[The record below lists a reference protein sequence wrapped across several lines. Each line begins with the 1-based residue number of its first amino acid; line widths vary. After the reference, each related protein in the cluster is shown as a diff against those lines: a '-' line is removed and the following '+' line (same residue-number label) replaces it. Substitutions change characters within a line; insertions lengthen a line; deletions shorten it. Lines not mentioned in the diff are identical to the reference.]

1 MRKTLSV
8 KPSDH
13 IPDTEPY
20 TLETMTVET
29 GTLLGYKVITMELDD
44 EADNH
49 NEAFQNVKPTLTDWS
64 GTYINKDILTALSYC
79 PTKLEYC
86 EKIQLVRIS
95 AKKDLTIKVCEK
107 YIDDVK
113 SKNNNSEKTPKEC
126 LKTCLENELGINRN
140 EPILNAIGGLGHAFL
155 SYDAEDTEIAFPHSL
170 NHNDFLNIERIAS
183 FTTKEKYGVKE
194 VRSINFNDGDTI
206 KIPSG
211 ESLEKAVPKH
221 SLTEGFPPGCY

>member
-1 MRKTLSV
+1 MRKTLSFDSLDSL
-8 KPSDH
+8 PSV
-13 IPDTEPY
+13 Y
-20 TLETMTVET
+20 TLETMTFKT

-95 AKKDLTIKVCEK
+95 TKKDLKVLTCEK

-113 SKNNNSEKTPKEC
+113 PENDSSVENPLESLKNC
-126 LKTCLENELGINRN
+126 LNNELKINPSK
-140 EPILNAIGGLGHAFL
+140 PILNAVGERGYAFL

-170 NHNDFLNIERIAS
+170 DHNDFLNIERIAS
-183 FTTKEKYGVKE
+183 FTTKESYGFREVKT
-194 VRSINFNDGDTI
+194 INVSNKTI
-206 KIPSG
+206 TIPSG
-211 ESLEKAVPKH
+211 ATLEQELLNTTLA
-221 SLTEGFPPGCY
+221 SDFPPALY

>member
-20 TLETMTVET
+20 TLVTMTVET
-29 GTLLGYKVITMELDD
+29 GTLLGYKVITMESAV
-44 EADNH
+44 EEKNY
-49 NEAFQNVKPTLTDWS
+49 NKAFENIKPTLTDWS

-79 PTKLEYC
+79 QTKLEYC

-95 AKKDLTIKVCEK
+95 AKKDLTIKVCK
-107 YIDDVK
+107 RYIDDVK
-113 SKNNNSEKTPKEC
+113 PENDSSVKNPLESLKSC
-126 LKTCLENELGINRN
+126 LKNKIGINPSK
-140 EPILNAIGGLGHAFL
+140 PILNAVGELGYAFL
-155 SYDAEDTEIAFPHSL
+155 SYDAENTEIAFPHSL
-170 NHNDFLNIERIAS
+170 DHNDFLNIERIAS

-194 VRSINFNDGDTI
+194 VRSINFNDGYTI

-211 ESLEKAVPKH
+211 ASLEKAVPKH
-221 SLTEGFPPGCY
+221 SLIEGFPPGCY